1 MDRGA
6 GNAGEFDTAR
16 PVESF
21 ASTVRRVAVEPV
33 AFFRGIERRGSVKNP
48 VVFALVCSV
57 LPILVGA
64 IATALYI
71 LVSGEAPSGGFGL
84 FLGVPEQ
91 LSGDGSFLIPILVVV
106 VLSPVFA
113 LLGLYIGALLVH
125 VLVWIFI
132 RPENAGFE
140 GTLRVY
146 AYATVTMLV
155 SWIPFVGWLASLYG
169 IYLTFVGLRELHSTT
184 TGKAVA
190 VMVIPALV
198 TLFSVVS
205 GAARSFF

>member
-1 MDRGA
+1 M
-6 GNAGEFDTAR
+6 
-16 PVESF
+16 
-21 ASTVRRVAVEPV
+21 AVEPV
-33 AFFRGIERRGSVKNP
+33 AFFRGIERRGSIKNP
-48 VVFALVCSV
+48 VVFALICSV
-57 LPILVGA
+57 LPILTGVVA
-64 IATALYI
+64 AALYA
-71 LVSGEAPSGGFGL
+71 LATGGEAPSGFLGSLFGAPEQFPDAESVGVGFYIGVL
-84 FLGVPEQ
+84 FL
-91 LSGDGSFLIPILVVV
+91 LV
-106 VLSPVFA
+106 LFSPLLA

-140 GTLRVY
+140 GTLRAY

-155 SWIPFVGWLASLYG
+155 SWVPFVGWLASLYG

-184 TGKAVA
+184 TGKAAA

-205 GAARSFF
+205 GAVGSFF